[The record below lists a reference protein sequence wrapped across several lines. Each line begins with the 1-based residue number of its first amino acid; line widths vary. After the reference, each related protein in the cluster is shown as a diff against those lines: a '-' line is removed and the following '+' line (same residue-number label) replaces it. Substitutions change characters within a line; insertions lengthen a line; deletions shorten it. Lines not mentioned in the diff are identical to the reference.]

1 MKLVVPEYYNSF
13 KCIAD
18 RCKHSC
24 CIGWEI
30 DVDDETLEYYQSIT
44 GELGK
49 RINSKI
55 DLSNGDPHFILEKGE
70 RCPFLKNDGLCELI
84 CSLGEGSLCNICS
97 DHPRFRNYYSD
108 RTEMGFGLCCEEA
121 ARIIL
126 SGYYSPDLII
136 LECDDENHILNEQ
149 EKLFFTFRD
158 DLFLCLDN
166 SKKPVSDI
174 AESLLDKCG
183 IKSFNIQLND
193 ASQFLSDLEHLDS
206 AWAPKLKTLL
216 SSKLMPADVLNTEH
230 RTQIVEII
238 RYFIYRHL
246 ADGIY
251 DGRIKQRVAFA
262 VFSAIIIAAIC
273 VESGKNT
280 FEYFADVARMYSSEI
295 EYSDE
300 NVGRLLDYLS
310 NLIEE

>member
-1 MKLVVPEYYNSF
+1 
-13 KCIAD
+13 
-18 RCKHSC
+18 
-24 CIGWEI
+24 
-30 DVDDETLEYYQSIT
+30 
-44 GELGK
+44 
-49 RINSKI
+49 
-55 DLSNGDPHFILEKGE
+55 
-70 RCPFLKNDGLCELI
+70 
-84 CSLGEGSLCNICS
+84 
-97 DHPRFRNYYSD
+97 
-108 RTEMGFGLCCEEA
+108 
-121 ARIIL
+121 
-126 SGYYSPDLII
+126 
-136 LECDDENHILNEQ
+136 
-149 EKLFFTFRD
+149 
-158 DLFLCLDN
+158 
-166 SKKPVSDI
+166 
-174 AESLLDKCG
+174 
-183 IKSFNIQLND
+183 
-193 ASQFLSDLEHLDS
+193 
-206 AWAPKLKTLL
+206 
-216 SSKLMPADVLNTEH
+216 LNTEH